1 MAKVYI
7 FTDEK
12 EAVEFSGEIFDE
24 VITNMFGEDIFFLLS
39 EDSKDLFL
47 TEDGTSIF
55 IQEQ

>member
-12 EAVEFSGEIFDE
+12 DAVEFGGEIFDE
-24 VITNMFGEDIFFLLS
+24 VISSMFGEDIFFLLS

-47 TEDGTSIF
+47 TEDETSIF
-55 IQEQ
+55 IQE